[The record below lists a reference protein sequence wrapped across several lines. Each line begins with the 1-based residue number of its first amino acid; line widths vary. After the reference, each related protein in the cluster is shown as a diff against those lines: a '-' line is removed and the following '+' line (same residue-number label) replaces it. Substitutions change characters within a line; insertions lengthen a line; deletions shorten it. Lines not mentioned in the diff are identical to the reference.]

1 VLSIDGLQ
9 PEKGHETL
17 YVVRELNARRAWF
30 SARRSARSD
39 RWWSSTARLAANP
52 GSMRRSGSGTIKDAM
67 DEPANTVYLVTIV
80 GPWVTWRD
88 LGAGTT
94 YYADIIVSGSIV
106 PGHEPR
112 FSATQDSERCV
123 VSWQREPSASPFR
136 DRAVRAALSHGDHF
150 EIGDTTYLVYVEDS
164 AAWWADAPAVA
175 DARDAAVLDE
185 LRQLQ
190 DHALVVAA
198 RRFLALPYTSA
209 WWSAEFDSRTGFVQY
224 RDGRVPRPRA
234 CKVAFVDNAVRLRWD
249 VAIWDLA
256 KQAWAAGREQAS
268 FERDVTG
275 RSLVTLLDCA
285 TRLVGIPFA

>member
-1 VLSIDGLQ
+1 
-9 PEKGHETL
+9 
-17 YVVRELNARRAWF
+17 
-30 SARRSARSD
+30 
-39 RWWSSTARLAANP
+39 
-52 GSMRRSGSGTIKDAM
+52 M
-67 DEPANTVYLVTIV
+67 DEPASTVYLVTIV
-80 GPWVTWRD
+80 GPSVTWWD

-94 YYADIIVSGSIV
+94 YYGDIIISGSIV

-112 FSATQDSERCV
+112 FSATQDGERCV

-136 DRAVRAALSHGDHF
+136 DRAIRAALSHGDHF
-150 EIGDTTYLVYVEDS
+150 EIGGTTYLVYVEDS

-185 LRQLQ
+185 LRQLR
-190 DHALVVAA
+190 DRDLVAAA

-209 WWSAEFDSRTGFVQY
+209 WWRAEFESRTGFVQS

-249 VAIWDLA
+249 VAIWDLFRQGWGVA
-256 KQAWAAGREQAS
+256 IRDLFRQGRAAGRERAS